1 MRHSVLGG
9 WSGEVNTKEEESER
23 NDFDE
28 INNFESVERR
38 EIMDP
43 CARNVA
49 RMRKKKERRW
59 KSCLNREDTRQN
71 VDSSRASEYKFGK
84 LRNSRRIENVV
95 FYWSTLPPLPPPL
108 HLLLLLLLLCN
119 VHTMNRSR
127 NSFLAFNFPFGKEED
142 RRQSTRRGRC
152 ARHKVARHKV
162 TSVSTANITAEGE
175 GGGGGRAKIMVEIQ
189 IRFT

>member
-28 INNFESVERR
+28 INNFESAERR

-49 RMRKKKERRW
+49 RMRKKERRW
-59 KSCLNREDTRQN
+59 KSWINREDTRQN
-71 VDSSRASEYKFGK
+71 VESSRASEYKFGK

-127 NSFLAFNFPFGKEED
+127 NSFLAFNFFSFWKGRGSETEHTPRKTRKTQSGRLHRFP
-142 RRQSTRRGRC
+142 RRILQRRGR
-152 ARHKVARHKV
+152 
-162 TSVSTANITAEGE
+162 